1 MIRVLKPRNSS
12 TRNRSVSGFQS
23 LTKSSPEKSLVKGL
37 NKKSGRNN
45 FGRITV
51 RHHGGGHK
59 RRYRL
64 LDFRRDKKDI
74 PARVYSIEYD
84 PNRTARIALLHYKD
98 GSKSYILAP
107 EGLKPRDQVI
117 SSDKG
122 ADIKPGNSLPLSLIP
137 EGTAIHNIELNPGRG
152 GKLARSAGAQAVVAS
167 HLKRKNVSYSQIKM
181 PSGEIRQILS
191 LCRASI
197 GVIGNAEQE
206 NIKWGKAGRSRWRGR
221 RPGVRG
227 MAMNPVDHPLGGG
240 EGVSKGNHPM
250 TPWGKSCKGLK
261 TRSNRRTDKMIVRQR
276 KKRKG
281 GR

>member
-1 MIRVLKPRNSS
+1 MVRNLKSVNAS
-12 TRNRSVSGFQS
+12 TRNRSVSGFRS
-23 LTKSSPEKSLVKGL
+23 LTKSEPEKNLVRGL
-37 NKKSGRNN
+37 RKKSGRNN
-45 FGRITV
+45 YGRITV

-64 LDFRRDKKDI
+64 VDFRRDKKDVS
-74 PARVYSIEYD
+74 ARVYSIEYD
-84 PNRTARIALLHYKD
+84 PNRTARIALLYYAD
-98 GSKSYILAP
+98 GFKAYILAP
-107 EGLKPRDQVI
+107 EGLKPKDQVI

-122 ADIKPGNSLPLSLIP
+122 ADIKPGNCMPLKLIP
-137 EGTAIHNIELNPGRG
+137 EGTAIHNIELRPGAG
-152 GKLARSAGAQAVVAS
+152 GKLARSAGVCAVVAS
-167 HLKRKNVSYSQIKM
+167 HLKRRNTDYSQLKM
-181 PSGEIRQILS
+181 PSGEIRQVLS
-191 LCRASI
+191 LCRASV
-197 GVIGNAEQE
+197 GSLGNAEQE

-261 TRSNRRTDKMIVRQR
+261 TRNNRRTDKMIVHRR
-276 KKRKG
+276 KKKG

>member
-1 MIRVLKPRNSS
+1 MVRKLKSVNAS
-12 TRNRSVSGFQS
+12 TRNRSVSGFRS
-23 LTKSSPEKSLVKGL
+23 VTKSEPEKSLVRGL
-37 NKKSGRNN
+37 KKKSGRNN
-45 FGRITV
+45 YGRITV

-64 LDFRRDKKDI
+64 VDFKRDKKDI
-74 PARVYSIEYD
+74 SARVHSIEYD
-84 PNRTARIALLHYKD
+84 PNRTARIALICYAD
-98 GSKSYILAP
+98 GFKSYILAP
-107 EGLKPRDQVI
+107 EGLKPKDQVI

-122 ADIKPGNSLPLSLIP
+122 ADIKPGNCMPLGLIP
-137 EGTAIHNIELNPGRG
+137 EGTAVHNIELRPGAG
-152 GKLARSAGAQAVVAS
+152 GKLARSAGVSAVVAS
-167 HLKRKNVSYSQIKM
+167 HLKRRSADYSQLKM
-181 PSGEIRQILS
+181 PSGEIRQALS
-191 LCRASI
+191 LCRASV
-197 GVIGNAEQE
+197 GSLGNAEQE

-261 TRSNRRTDKMIVRQR
+261 TRSNRRTDKMIVHRR
-276 KKRKG
+276 KKKG